1 MNRKRLGVIVALHL
15 ALLVFWGLT
24 AADQAYAREK
34 KIGILL
40 VAFGSSLPE
49 AQISFVNI
57 DRKVREAFP
66 GVPVRWAYTSSIIRK
81 KFAKQGRHL
90 DSPKEALTKMIEEG
104 FTHVAVQS
112 LHTISGE
119 EYNELLHTVQTFHD
133 SEGFED
139 ILVGYPLLASQEDME
154 KMTKALLANI
164 PRERKKDEGVVLMG
178 HGSHHPSNAFYA
190 ALMFQ
195 IQRKDPNVFI
205 GCVEGYPDID
215 VIKEM
220 LKEKKIKKVYLMP
233 LMSVAG
239 DHARNDMAGESEDS
253 WVSVLNKAGIESIP
267 ILRGT
272 AEYDNVVDIWVDHLR
287 EALAHFE
294 S

>member
-1 MNRKRLGVIVALHL
+1 MNRKKLGVIVALQL
-15 ALLVFWGLT
+15 ALLVGWGLT
-24 AADQAYAREK
+24 TAEHGYARQE

-40 VAFGSSLPE
+40 VTFGSSLPE
-49 AQISFVNI
+49 AQVSFENI
-57 DRKVREAFP
+57 DKKVKEAFP
-66 GVPVRWAYTSSIIRK
+66 KVPVRWAYTSSIIRK
-81 KFAKQGRHL
+81 KFAKQGKQL
-90 DSPKEALTKMIEEG
+90 DSPEDALKKMNEEG

-119 EYNELLHTVQTFHD
+119 EYNELLRSVQTFQD
-133 SEGFED
+133 SDKFED
-139 ILVGYPLLASQEDME
+139 IIVGYPLLSSQEDME
-154 KMTKALLANI
+154 KMTDALLADI
-164 PRERKKDEGVVLMG
+164 PKERKKQEGVVFMG
-178 HGSHHPSNAFYA
+178 HGSRHPSNAFYA

-205 GCVEGYPDID
+205 GCVEGYPKID

-220 LKEKKIKKVYLMP
+220 LQEKKIKKVYLMP

-239 DHARNDMAGESEDS
+239 DHARNDMAGKGEDS
-253 WVSVLNKAGIESIP
+253 WVSVLTKAGIESLP
-267 ILRGT
+267 ILKGT

>member
-1 MNRKRLGVIVALHL
+1 MNRKKITIIF
-15 ALLVFWGLT
+15 ALLLLVSVGWGLAT
-24 AADQAYAREK
+24 LGHGYAGQK

-40 VAFGSSLPE
+40 VTFGSSLPE
-49 AQISFVNI
+49 AQVSFENI
-57 DRKVREAFP
+57 DRKVRQAFP
-66 GVPVRWAYTSSIIRK
+66 EVPVRWAYTSSIIRK
-81 KFAKQGRHL
+81 KFAKQGKQL
-90 DSPKEALTKMIEEG
+90 DSPDSALKKMNEEG

-112 LHTISGE
+112 LHTINGE
-119 EYNELLHTVQTFHD
+119 EYDELLRSVETFQGLN
-133 SEGFED
+133 GFED
-139 ILVGYPLLASQEDME
+139 IVVGYPLLTSQEDME
-154 KMTKALLANI
+154 RVTAALLTNI
-164 PRERKKDEGVVLMG
+164 PKERKKEEGVVFMG

-205 GCVEGYPDID
+205 GCVEGYPEID

-220 LKEKKIKKVYLMP
+220 LQEKKIKKVYLMP

-239 DHARNDMAGESEDS
+239 DHARNDMAGKGEDS
-253 WVSVLNKAGIESIP
+253 WVSVLTKAGIESLP
-267 ILRGT
+267 ILKGT